1 MLGQTAPRD
10 QTALKFSSMRTSF
23 PSAFTAVTAADGS
36 PFNMA
41 APPRSAITNTAMLI
55 YEQGEATNR

>member
-1 MLGQTAPRD
+1 
-10 QTALKFSSMRTSF
+10 MRTSF

>member
-1 MLGQTAPRD
+1 
-10 QTALKFSSMRTSF
+10 MRTTL
-23 PSAFTAVTAADGS
+23 PAAFAAVTAADAS

-55 YEQGEATNR
+55 YEQGEASNR

>member
-10 QTALKFSSMRTSF
+10 QTALKFSSMRTTL
-23 PSAFTAVTAADGS
+23 PSAFAAVTAADAS

-55 YEQGEATNR
+55 YEQGEASNR